1 SVILVGVFCS
11 RVKDKKLKLKNSKI
25 IIGLLACVGIFVFNF
40 FKSTEASSVDR
51 PITLISSL
59 LLVASLIGDGFLPDL
74 QA

>member
-1 SVILVGVFCS
+1 MVGVFCS
-11 RVKDKKLKLKNSKI
+11 RVKDKKLKLGVNKI
-25 IIGLLACVGIFVFNF
+25 IIGLLACVGILVFNF
-40 FKSTEASSVDR
+40 FKETEKNSVDR